1 MVPTD
6 VLYTHGRLNTRVS
19 RSNTNFLFICLAI
32 PLGILDDPIWGA
44 LFLHVYP
51 FPPLQS
57 LIQLLEPHVDKPSAE
72 THPDV
77 AHVAELLSLVL
88 TPAIVWPPL
97 EKVFKKYCIFGQ
109 SFFSVD
115 G

>member
-6 VLYTHGRLNTRVS
+6 VLCTRGRLNARVS

-32 PLGILDDPIWGA
+32 PFGILDDSVWGA

-57 LIQLLEPHVDKPSAE
+57 LIQLLEPHVDKPPAE

-77 AHVAELLSLVL
+77 VRVA
-88 TPAIVWPPL
+88 
-97 EKVFKKYCIFGQ
+97 
-109 SFFSVD
+109 
-115 G
+115 